1 MFSLGDEPTHYW
13 DCLWGMNQH
22 TTEIVYGGWTK
33 TLLRLF
39 MGDEPKHY
47 WDCLMVYSL
56 HDSAYNIECLNIYL
70 EILEEE
76 NNRYSNTADIWNHV
90 TV

>member
-1 MFSLGDEPTHYW
+1 MGDEPTHYW
-13 DCLWGMNQH
+13 DCLWGMNQN

-33 TLLRLF
+33 
-39 MGDEPKHY
+39 HS